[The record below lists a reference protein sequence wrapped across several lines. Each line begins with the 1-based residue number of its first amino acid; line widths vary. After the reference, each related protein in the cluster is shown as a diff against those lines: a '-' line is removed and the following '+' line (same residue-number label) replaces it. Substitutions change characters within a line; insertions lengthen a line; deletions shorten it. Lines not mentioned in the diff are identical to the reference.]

1 MLCYLNRGII
11 LEQAIVAIIKQYLNT
26 LKVNEIYENNQIH
39 AVLNN
44 HLAKLYRENG
54 DKAADS
60 FPAIVVSTYDDTK
73 ETDVYPLRPQTQ
85 GSELKKIGYEKS
97 DIEKILDIYEPANR
111 EDGNTK
117 KVKIPG
123 ICAAAS
129 DKTVNAIYEK
139 LSLIEKE
146 NEDVTK
152 KKKDVMVYGYSLRAY
167 RRDIISIDI
176 WAENIQ
182 LKNELYE
189 LIRLFVL
196 GDMRNK
202 LIEKYKFFDPKLDDD
217 TVRGTRVLP
226 FLVDFGLTLA
236 GGNVQ
241 FEVAYAIEQNV
252 IDTDWDD
259 IHREIIVG
267 GTSYVGQKQ
276 LRRKAGG

>member
-11 LEQAIVAIIKQYLNT
+11 LEQAIVSLIKEYLAA
-26 LKVNEIYENNQIH
+26 LKVNEIYQHNQIH

-73 ETDVYPLRPQTQ
+73 ENDLYQMRPQTQ
-85 GSELKKIGYEKS
+85 GSTLKKIGYEKS
-97 DIEKILDIYEPANR
+97 DIDKILDCYEPESGNAKR
-111 EDGNTK
+111 E
-117 KVKIPG
+117 KIPG
-123 ICAAAS
+123 ICVVAS
-129 DKTVNAIYEK
+129 DETIKEIYKK
-139 LSLIEKE
+139 LALIENE
-146 NEDVTK
+146 NKDETK
-152 KKKDVMVYGYSLRAY
+152 KKKEVMVYGYSLRAY
-167 RRDIISIDI
+167 RREVISIDI

-182 LKNELYE
+182 TKNELYE
-189 LIRLFVL
+189 QIRLFVL

-202 LIEKYKFFDPKLDDD
+202 LTEKYKFFDPKIDDD
-217 TVRGTRVLP
+217 TVRGTRILP

-241 FEVAYAIEQNV
+241 FEAAYAVEQNV

-259 IHREIIVG
+259 IHREIIIG
-267 GTSYVGQKQ
+267 GGSSHV
-276 LRRKAGG
+276 R

>member
-11 LEQAIVAIIKQYLNT
+11 LEQAVVALVRDYLNAVQ
-26 LKVNEIYENNQIH
+26 VNKIYVNSH
-39 AVLNN
+39 VHVALNN
-44 HLAKLYRENG
+44 HFAKLYRENG

-73 ETDVYPLRPQTQ
+73 EPDLIQMRPQTR
-85 GSELKKIGYEKS
+85 GAKIKKIGYNRS
-97 DIEKILDIYEPANR
+97 DIDEMLNIYETETEN
-111 EDGNTK
+111 EK
-117 KVKIPG
+117 KVKKSG
-123 ICAAAS
+123 ICTVAS
-129 DKTVNAIYEK
+129 DETINAINEK
-139 LSLIEKE
+139 FNAIENFNKDE
-146 NEDVTK
+146 KNK
-152 KKKDVMVYGYSLRAY
+152 KRDVMVYGYSIRVY

-189 LIRLFVL
+189 MIRLYVL

-202 LIEKYKFFDPKLDDD
+202 MTEKYKFFDPKIDDD
-217 TVRGTRVLP
+217 TVKGTRVLP

-252 IDTDWDD
+252 IDTDWND
-259 IHREIIVG
+259 IQKEISIG
-267 GTSYVGQKQ
+267 GTNYVN
-276 LRRKAGG
+276 

>member
-1 MLCYLNRGII
+1 MQLYLNRGLV
-11 LEQAIVAIIKQYLNT
+11 LEQAIVALIKEYLNT

-39 AVLNN
+39 AALNN
-44 HLAKLYRENG
+44 HFAKLYRENG

-73 ETDVYPLRPQTQ
+73 ESDLYPLRPQTQ
-85 GSELKKIGYEKS
+85 GTKVKKIGYERS
-97 DIEKILDIYEPANR
+97 DIEKILCVYER
-111 EDGNTK
+111 VIEKDEKGGIKDKT
-117 KVKIPG
+117 VKIPG
-123 ICAAAS
+123 ICAVAS

-139 LSLIEKE
+139 LNLIEKE
-146 NEDVTK
+146 NKDETK
-152 KKKDVMVYGYSLRAY
+152 KKKEVMVYGYSICAY
-167 RRDIISIDI
+167 RRDIISVDI

-189 LIRLFVL
+189 QIRLFVL
-196 GDMRNK
+196 GDLRNK
-202 LIEKYKFFDPKLDDD
+202 LTEKYKFFDPKIDDD

-226 FLVDFGLTLA
+226 FFVDFGLTLA

-259 IHREIIVG
+259 IHREITIG
-267 GTSYVGQKQ
+267 GSSNVK
-276 LRRKAGG
+276 